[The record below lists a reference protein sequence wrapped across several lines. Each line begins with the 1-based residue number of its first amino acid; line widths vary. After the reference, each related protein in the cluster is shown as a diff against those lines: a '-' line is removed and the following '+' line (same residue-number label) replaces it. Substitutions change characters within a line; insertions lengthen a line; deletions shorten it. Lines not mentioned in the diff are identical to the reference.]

1 VTPIMPRQLDVN
13 DCRGS
18 LCRVTAPQRS
28 AAPASSSIEPD
39 WRCVY
44 WCALLALGFAYVA
57 MVLCHR
63 PTPFASGDNHWN
75 DWLGVMLSGPTLYL
89 LATRHTLRPFGE
101 QRVTAVLWNVVVFGL
116 LFFAALHWEYVGQ
129 ITGASFSLTSRHLTH
144 LNTAGKI
151 AVAVGLLLAASIAA
165 LCVREARRA
174 KILALYL
181 ASFAALICALV
192 AITVALGPRYHVHIH
207 HYFFSLALLPFV
219 RFRQPVCFVTQA
231 ILAGVYVEGASRW
244 GLSPIWVGPS

>member
-1 VTPIMPRQLDVN
+1 
-13 DCRGS
+13 
-18 LCRVTAPQRS
+18 
-28 AAPASSSIEPD
+28 
-39 WRCVY
+39 VY

-63 PTPFASGDNHWN
+63 STPFASGDNQWN

-89 LATRHTLRPFGE
+89 LSTRHTLRPFGE
-101 QRVTAVLWNVVVFGL
+101 QRATAVLWNVAGFGL
-116 LFFAALHWEYVGQ
+116 LFFAGLHWEYVGH

-144 LNTAGKI
+144 LNTASKI
-151 AVAVGLLLAASIAA
+151 AVAVGLLIAASIMA
-165 LCVREARRA
+165 LCLREARRA
-174 KILALYL
+174 RILAPYL
-181 ASFAALICALV
+181 ASFAALIGTLV

-231 ILAGVYVEGASRW
+231 ILAGVYVEGATRW
-244 GLSPIWVGPS
+244 GLSPIWYGPS

>member
-1 VTPIMPRQLDVN
+1 MN
-13 DCRGS
+13 
-18 LCRVTAPQRS
+18 A
-28 AAPASSSIEPD
+28 ASSFQPD
-39 WRCVY
+39 WRCGY

-63 PTPFASGDNHWN
+63 STPFASGDNQWN

-101 QRVTAVLWNVVVFGL
+101 QGVASLLWNIAGFGL
-116 LFFAALHWEYVGQ
+116 PFFAALHWEYVGQ

-144 LNTAGKI
+144 LNAASKI
-151 AVAVGLLLAASIAA
+151 AVAVGLVIAASIMA
-165 LCVREARRA
+165 LCLREARRA
-174 KILALYL
+174 RILATYL
-181 ASFAALICALV
+181 ASFAAFIGALV
-192 AITVALGPRYHVHIH
+192 AVTVALGPRYHVHIH

-219 RFRQPVCFVTQA
+219 RFRHPVCFITQA

-244 GLSPIWVGPS
+244 GLSPIWYGPS